1 MTRNILVVEDEDDL
15 RLMTRLMFLSKTQV
29 QVVEASTGEQAL
41 KIIEDEP
48 IDVMLLDLRL
58 PDMEG
63 WQVLETLSDKG
74 LFPAL
79 PVVMVSAHSTPSA
92 VSRLALERGV
102 RGYVRK
108 PFTAEELLNVVQ
120 NALGEEL
127 T

>member
-1 MTRNILVVEDEDDL
+1 VTRNVLVVEDEDDL
-15 RLMTRLMFLSKTQV
+15 RLMTRLMFQSRTQFNV
-29 QVVEASTGEQAL
+29 IEASTGEQAL
-41 KIIEDEP
+41 KIIETEP

-63 WQVLETLSDKG
+63 WEVLERLVDQG
-74 LFPAL
+74 RFPAL

-92 VSRLALERGV
+92 ASRQALERGV

-108 PFTAEELLNVVQ
+108 PFTAEELLAVVQ

-127 T
+127 A

>member
-1 MTRNILVVEDEDDL
+1 VTRNILVVEDEDDL
-15 RLMTRLMFLSKTQV
+15 RLMTRFMFQSRTQFRV
-29 QVVEASTGEQAL
+29 IEASTGAQAVKL
-41 KIIEDEP
+41 VESEP

-63 WQVLETLSDKG
+63 WEVLETLAGKG

-92 VSRLALERGV
+92 ASREALERGV

-108 PFTAEELLNVVQ
+108 PFTAEELFEVVRT
-120 NALGEEL
+120 ALGEDL